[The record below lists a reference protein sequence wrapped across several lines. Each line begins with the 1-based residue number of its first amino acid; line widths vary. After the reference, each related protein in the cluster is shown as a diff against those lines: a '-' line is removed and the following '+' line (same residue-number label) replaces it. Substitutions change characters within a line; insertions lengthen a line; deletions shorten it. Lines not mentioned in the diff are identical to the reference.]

1 VAACQAAVSS
11 REFTEWLAYA
21 RLEPFGSEAD
31 DHRMAQLLALIANV
45 NRDPARR
52 RRPWTSDDF
61 LPQRGPRAEPDPDAL
76 RPRIDAAMAAFGGV
90 RRTP

>member
-1 VAACQAAVSS
+1 VSS

-45 NRDPARR
+45 NRDPRR
-52 RRPWTSDDF
+52 RKRPYRPEDF
-61 LPQRGPRAEPDPDAL
+61 LLQRGPRTEPDPDAL
-76 RPRIDAAMAAFGGV
+76 RPRIDAAMAAFGGL
-90 RRTP
+90 RR

>member
-1 VAACQAAVSS
+1 MSS

-52 RRPWTSDDF
+52 RRPYAPADF
-61 LPQRGPRAEPDPDAL
+61 LPQRGPRAEPDADAL
-76 RPRIDAAMAAFGGV
+76 RPRIDAAMAAFGGL
-90 RRTP
+90 RGR

>member
-1 VAACQAAVSS
+1 MSS

-45 NRDPARR
+45 NRDPKRRKTPVDART
-52 RRPWTSDDF
+52 TSCPSGDHGRS
-61 LPQRGPRAEPDPDAL
+61 PTPDAL
-76 RPRIDAAMAAFGGV
+76 RPRIDAAMAAFGGL
-90 RRTP
+90 RER

>member
-1 VAACQAAVSS
+1 VSS

-45 NRDPARR
+45 NRDPSRR
-52 RRPWTSDDF
+52 RRPYSPADF
-61 LPQRGPRAEPDPDAL
+61 LSQRGPRSEPDPESL
-76 RPRIDAAMAAFGGV
+76 RQGIDAAMAAFGGLK
-90 RRTP
+90 RR